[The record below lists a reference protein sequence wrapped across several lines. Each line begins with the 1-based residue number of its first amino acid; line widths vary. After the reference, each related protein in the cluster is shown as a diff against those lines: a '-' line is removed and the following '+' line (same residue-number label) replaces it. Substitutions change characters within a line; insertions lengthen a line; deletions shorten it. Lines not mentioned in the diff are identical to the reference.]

1 MSELPTKKRRR
12 SGALTAA
19 MLALAIGGGGA
30 AFVSTQDLM
39 AQTALTPPTAQ
50 APGGGLP
57 ISFADV
63 VERVG
68 PAVVNVQVQKNVETS
83 RGGVDGL
90 PEGARE
96 FFKHFFGD
104 QFSERF
110 GQDEDARP
118 TPQRQRRM
126 MGVGSGFVI
135 SADGFVVTNNHV
147 VEGADE
153 VTVTFQ
159 DQRELKAKVVGT
171 DPKTDL
177 ALLKVSSDKD
187 LPYVAWGASHVSRV
201 GDWIISVGNPFGLG
215 HSVTTGI
222 ISARGRTIGAGP
234 YDVFLQIS
242 APINRGNSGGPTFNI
257 DGEVIGVNTAI
268 FSPSGGSVGIGF
280 AIPSDMAQ
288 RVVAQ
293 LKDQGFVERG
303 WLGVMI
309 QNVNEDIASS
319 VGLDKAEGAI
329 VAQVT
334 PDSPAAKAGLRQ
346 GDVILAVNGEKVD
359 RMRELPRIVA
369 DLKPGADAKL
379 TVLRERSRRDVN
391 VRIAKMP
398 DDPQMAAVQTSP
410 GSGDAASSETALGLK
425 LARLDDGTR
434 KRFGIEDGVEGVVIA
449 DVAAD
454 SPVAESGVSRGDV
467 IVSVDQKA
475 VSSPSQVVSQV
486 EAARKDKRRAVLLLI
501 NTNGQERFVAL
512 PLNKA

>member
-1 MSELPTKKRRR
+1 MSELPTKKRRA
-12 SGALTAA
+12 GVLTAA

-30 AFVSTQDLM
+30 ALVSTHDLM
-39 AQTALTPPTAQ
+39 AQTALNPPTAQ

-68 PAVVNVQVQKNVETS
+68 PAVVNVQVQKSVDAS
-83 RGGVDGL
+83 GGGGGMEGIPD
-90 PEGARE
+90 GARE

-104 QFSERF
+104 QFNERF
-110 GQDEDARP
+110 GQDQDGKPAP
-118 TPQRQRRM
+118 QRRM

-159 DQRELKAKVVGT
+159 DQREFKAKVVGT

-187 LPYVAWGASHVSRV
+187 LPFVAWGASHSSRV

-234 YDVFLQIS
+234 YDDFLQIS

-257 DGEVIGVNTAI
+257 DGEVVGVNTAI

-359 RMRELPRIVA
+359 KMRELPRLVA
-369 DLKPGADAKL
+369 DLKPGTNAKL
-379 TVLRERSRRDVN
+379 TVLRERSRREMN
-391 VRIAKMP
+391 VSIAKMP
-398 DDPQMAAVQTSP
+398 NDPQMAAAQTGPS
-410 GSGDAASSETALGLK
+410 SGDTASSETALGLK
-425 LARLDDGTR
+425 LAPLDDRAR
-434 KRFGIEDGVEGVVIA
+434 KRFGIEEGVQGVVVA
-449 DVAAD
+449 DVASD
-454 SPVAESGVSRGDV
+454 SPVADSGVSRGDV
-467 IVSVDQKA
+467 IVSIDQKA
-475 VSSPSQVVSQV
+475 VSNPAQVVSQV